1 MAYANVMTIHQL
13 IYMSEPFGFDDGM
26 LNGILS
32 ISRRNNIRDALT
44 GALVCRRDIYLQLLE
59 GPEAAVEAAYAR
71 ITRDDR
77 HLAIVRLLSEPA
89 DTRLFPDWAMLDD
102 PARSW
107 LWSEAEVGAGAVQAA
122 SNRDLRAVFERVAQ
136 EIA

>member
-1 MAYANVMTIHQL
+1 MTTHQL
-13 IYMSEPFGFDDGM
+13 IYMSEPFGFDDGI

-32 ISRRNNIRDALT
+32 ISRRNNTRNGLT

-59 GPEAAVEAAYAR
+59 GAEAAVEATYDR
-71 ITRDDR
+71 IRGDDR
-77 HLAIVRLLSEPA
+77 HLAVVRLVSEPSDA
-89 DTRLFPDWAMLDD
+89 RLFPDWAMLDD

-122 SNRDLRAVFERVAQ
+122 SPAEVRGVFERVAR
-136 EIA
+136 ETA

>member
-1 MAYANVMTIHQL
+1 MTIHQL

-32 ISRRNNIRDALT
+32 ISRRNNGRDGLT

-71 ITRDDR
+71 IKRDDR
-77 HLAIVRLLSEPA
+77 HLGIARLVSETV
-89 DTRLFPDWAMLDD
+89 DSRMFPDWTMLDD

-107 LWSEAEVGAGAVQAA
+107 LWTEAEIAAGAVKAA
-122 SNRDLRAVFERVAQ
+122 GLAEVRGVFERVAR
-136 EIA
+136 ESV

>member
-1 MAYANVMTIHQL
+1 MTIYQL

-32 ISRRNNIRDALT
+32 ISRRNNVRDGLT

-59 GPEAAVEAAYAR
+59 GPETAVEATYAR
-71 ITRDDR
+71 IKRDDR
-77 HLAIVRLLSEPA
+77 HLAIVRLVSEPVA
-89 DTRLFPDWAMLDD
+89 ARLFPEWAMLDD

-107 LWSEAEVGAGAVQAA
+107 LWSEAEIAAGAIKAA
-122 SNRDLRAVFERVAQ
+122 SPADTRGVFERVAR
-136 EIA
+136 ETV

>member
-1 MAYANVMTIHQL
+1 MTLHQL

-32 ISRRNNIRDALT
+32 ISRRNNTRDGLT

-71 ITRDDR
+71 IVRDDR
-77 HLAIVRLLSEPA
+77 HLAVVRLLAEPVDA
-89 DTRLFPDWAMLDD
+89 RLFPDWAMLDD

-107 LWSEAEVGAGAVQAA
+107 LWSEAEIGAGAVQAA
-122 SNRDLRAVFERVAQ
+122 TPAEVRGVFERVAR
-136 EIA
+136 EGVV

>member
-1 MAYANVMTIHQL
+1 MTLHQL

-32 ISRRNNIRDALT
+32 ISRRNNGRDGLT

-59 GPEAAVEAAYAR
+59 GPEEMVEAAYAR
-71 ITRDDR
+71 IKRDDR
-77 HLAIVRLLSEPA
+77 HLGLVRLVSEA
-89 DTRLFPDWAMLDD
+89 VDARMFPDWAMLDD

-107 LWSEAEVGAGAVQAA
+107 LWSEPEIAAGAVKAA
-122 SNRDLRAVFERVAQ
+122 TVAEIRSVFERVAH
-136 EIA
+136 ESI

>member
-1 MAYANVMTIHQL
+1 MTIYQL

-32 ISRRNNIRDALT
+32 ISRRNNARDGLT

-59 GPEAAVEAAYAR
+59 GPEAKVEATFAR
-71 ITRDDR
+71 ISGDDR
-77 HLAIVRLLSEPA
+77 HLAVKRLASEPA
-89 DTRLFPDWAMLDD
+89 KTRLFPDWAMLDD

-107 LWSEAEVGAGAVQAA
+107 LWNEADVAAGAVSRAA
-122 SNRDLRAVFERVAQ
+122 TSEVRAVFER
-136 EIA
+136 IAHEHA

>member
-1 MAYANVMTIHQL
+1 MTIHQL

-32 ISRRNNIRDALT
+32 ISRRNNVRDGMT

-59 GPEAAVEAAYAR
+59 GPEAAVEATYAR
-71 ITRDDR
+71 IARDDR
-77 HLAIVRLLSEPA
+77 HLAIVRLVSEPVGA
-89 DTRLFPDWAMLDD
+89 RLFPDWAMLDD

-107 LWSEAEVGAGAVQAA
+107 LWSEAEIAAGAVKAA
-122 SNRDLRAVFERVAQ
+122 SPADVRGVFERVAR
-136 EIA
+136 ETV